1 MTESQIKQ
9 VFRKQENSRLCL
21 VCGLENQFGLHASFY
36 ELDNGD
42 LMAVFEGK
50 EHHQSYPGRLH
61 GGLSGAMLDETIGRA
76 IMLKDPKMFGVTVGL
91 SLKYKKPVPL
101 NEPIRVVARIT
112 KLTRKTFEGTGE
124 ILLKDGTVAV
134 TGEGKYMIMPVDK
147 IMESDSDLDW
157 KVINKEDDPD
167 SFEY

>member
-101 NEPIRVVARIT
+101 NEPLRVVARIT

-124 ILLKDGTVAV
+124 ILLEDGTVAV
-134 TGEGKYMIMPVDK
+134 TGEGKYMIMPVAK

>member
-1 MTESQIKQ
+1 MEKQ
-9 VFRKQENSRLCL
+9 LTHVCRKQENSRLCL

-76 IMLKDPKMFGVTVGL
+76 IMLEDPKMFGVTVEL

-101 NEPIRVVARIT
+101 DQPLRVVGRIT
-112 KLTRKTFEGTGE
+112 KKTRRTFEGTGE
-124 ILLKDGTVAV
+124 ILLDDGTVAV
-134 TGEGKYMIMPVDK
+134 IGVGKYMIMPVDK
-147 IMESDSDLDW
+147 IMDSDDDLDW
-157 KVINKEDDPD
+157 KVIERDHEPET
-167 SFEY
+167 FEY